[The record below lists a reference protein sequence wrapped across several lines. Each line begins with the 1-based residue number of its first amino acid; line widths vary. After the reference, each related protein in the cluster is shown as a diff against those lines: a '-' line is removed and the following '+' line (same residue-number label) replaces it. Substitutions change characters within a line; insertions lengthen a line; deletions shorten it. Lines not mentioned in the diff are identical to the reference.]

1 MSVNLLSR
9 DSLESKQFH
18 QLLDEIRQEVD
29 ELKANTDKLEKEN
42 KRLSSE
48 LAEYKRKEN
57 DPFSSMENK
66 ERMVLKHQ
74 IQGLV
79 TKIDKHLNIES

>member
-1 MSVNLLSR
+1 MSVNSLSK

-29 ELKANTDKLEKEN
+29 ELKDHIDELEKEN
-42 KRLSSE
+42 KELSSE
-48 LAEYKRKEN
+48 LAEYRKKEN